1 MEQFDDYSAML
12 ESMLGTVESL
22 NQLRNQAYRHYSSLI
37 SLVLRD
43 EISSEQQ
50 VERIMD
56 GLLDFCDEPRF
67 LKMYKKSCRHVYC
80 RYPQLVIDHVTLY
93 RTLFEPAE
101 EDNEE

>member
-37 SLVLRD
+37 SLVLRN

-50 VERIMD
+50 LEWIMD
-56 GLLDFCDEPRF
+56 GLLDFCDEPRV
-67 LKMYKKSCRHVYC
+67 LEMYKKLCRHIYY
-80 RYPQLVIDHVTLY
+80 RHPQLVRDHVTLY

-101 EDNEE
+101 LDNEE

>member
-37 SLVLRD
+37 SLVLRN

-50 VERIMD
+50 LEWIMD

-67 LKMYKKSCRHVYC
+67 LEMYKKLCRHIYY
-80 RYPQLVIDHVTLY
+80 RHPQLVRDHVTLY

-101 EDNEE
+101 LDNEE

>member
-37 SLVLRD
+37 SLILRN
-43 EISSEQQ
+43 EISSE
-50 VERIMD
+50 
-56 GLLDFCDEPRF
+56 
-67 LKMYKKSCRHVYC
+67 H
-80 RYPQLVIDHVTLY
+80 QLVRDHVALY
-93 RTLFEPAE
+93 RALFEPAE

>member
-37 SLVLRD
+37 SLILRN
-43 EISSEQQ
+43 EISSEHQL
-50 VERIMD
+50 ERIMD

-67 LKMYKKSCRHVYC
+67 LEMYKKLCRHIYC
-80 RYPQLVIDHVTLY
+80 RYPQLVRDYVALY
-93 RTLFEPAE
+93 RALFEPAE